1 MTYRHILVPIDGTPL
16 AANIVDGA
24 VELAQSLGA
33 RICFL
38 HVAADFGATDEGALL
53 HAAAPKVFAEAVRGN
68 ARALLE
74 KSDAAARARGVDA
87 KTVYAIG
94 DRPHEVILETARAQG
109 CDLIYLS
116 SHGRRGFKAVWHAS
130 VVQRLLQHTTVPILV
145 AEVERNMDRSDA
157 QRALATIRDEHRS
170 LAAVIHALQRVTQ
183 TAVDTGAAPDFRL
196 LRAMLYYIEHFPE
209 RLHHPKEEAYLFR
222 KLMERTHECD
232 AVIDQLRQQHSE
244 GAELFASL
252 RAALALYET
261 GSMGSARFF
270 NAIDAF
276 ARSQWDHMHAEETV
290 IMPAA
295 LIHLSPQ
302 DWSETAGAFL
312 DNKDPRFGE
321 EADEPFSE
329 LCSRV
334 LNLAAPAS

>member
-1 MTYRHILVPIDGTPL
+1 MTYRHLLVPIDGTPL
-16 AANIVDGA
+16 GSNIVDGA
-24 VELAQSLGA
+24 VQLARSLGA

-53 HAAAPKVFAEAVRGN
+53 HAVAPNVFAEASRGN
-68 ARALLE
+68 AHALLE
-74 KSDAAARARGVDA
+74 KAGAAAGSRGVDA
-87 KTVYAIG
+87 KTVYAVG
-94 DRPHEVILETARAQG
+94 DRPHEVILETARAQD

-130 VVQRLLQHTTVPILV
+130 VVQKLLQHTTLPILV
-145 AEVERNMDRSDA
+145 AEVEANRQPSDA

-183 TAVDTGAAPDFRL
+183 TAADTGAAPDFRL
-196 LRAMLYYIEHFPE
+196 LRAMLYYIERFPE

-222 KLMERTHECD
+222 KLMERTRECD
-232 AVIDQLRQQHSE
+232 AVIDQLRRQHGE

-252 RAALALYET
+252 RGALSLCEA
-261 GSMGSARFF
+261 GSMGSARFM
-270 NAIDAF
+270 AAVDAF
-276 ARSQWDHMHAEETV
+276 ARSQWEHMHAEETV

-302 DWSETAGAFL
+302 DWSEIAGAFL

-321 EADEPFSE
+321 EADEPFSD

-334 LNLAAPAS
+334 LNLAAQAP